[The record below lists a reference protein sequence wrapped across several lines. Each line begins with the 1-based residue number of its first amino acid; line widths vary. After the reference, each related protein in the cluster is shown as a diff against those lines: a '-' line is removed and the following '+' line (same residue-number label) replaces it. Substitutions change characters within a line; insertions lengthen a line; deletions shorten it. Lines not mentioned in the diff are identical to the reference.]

1 MGRLEFTILSL
12 ILLVDLVGFTGRPEL
27 AGLIGLF
34 VVVPILMGW
43 FGYKMYEFVPKRGVK
58 DVDSTEDV

>member
-1 MGRLEFTILSL
+1 MGRLEFTILGL
-12 ILLVDLVGFTGRPEL
+12 ILLVDLVGFTGRPEI

-43 FGYKMYEFVPKRGVK
+43 FGYRMYEFVHSMGVK
-58 DVDSTEDV
+58 DVDPTEDV